1 MSLKTVMTVAALSA
15 AAFVN
20 AAEKP
25 VWVYLG
31 SYARGPEQGITLCE
45 LDRSTGKLEKI
56 KVFGGHVNPSFL
68 EIHPSKKFLYAVNE
82 IGSYEGEKA
91 GSVTAFAIDPK
102 TGDLKELNRLSTRG
116 GAPCHVSI
124 DAAGKFLFV
133 ANYTGGSVISYRIGE
148 DGRLKEASFVQHEG
162 SSVDP
167 RRQKGPHGHSINP
180 DPANKRAYAADL
192 GLDKVLVY
200 EITKSGKLKPND
212 PPFAKTQAGGGPR
225 HLDFHPSGKFAYV
238 NLEMTSKVSVFTHD
252 AKTGALKEVQTVS
265 TLPKEGKPGNSTAEV
280 RVHPSGK
287 FVYCSNRGHDSIA
300 VFAVNEK
307 TGKLT
312 FVEREPTGGRTPRNF
327 CIDPSGAYLL
337 AANQNSGDVTVFRV
351 NAETGA
357 LSPTGHSIETPKC
370 VCVRFLERG

>member
-1 MSLKTVMTVAALSA
+1 MSLKTAMTVVALSA
-15 AAFVN
+15 VVSVN

-25 VWVYLG
+25 LWVYLG
-31 SYARGPEQGITLCE
+31 SYAKGPEQGITLCE
-45 LDRSTGKLEKI
+45 LDRSSGKLEKK

-91 GSVTAFAIDPK
+91 GSVTAFSIDPK

-124 DAAGKFLFV
+124 DASGKFLFV
-133 ANYTGGSVISYRIGE
+133 ANYTGGSVISYRIGK

-162 SSVDP
+162 TSVDP

-225 HLDFHPSGKFAYV
+225 HLDFHPSGMFAYV
-238 NLEMTSKVSVFTHD
+238 NLEMTSKVSVFAHD
-252 AKTGALKEVQTVS
+252 AETGSLKEIQTLS
-265 TLPKEGKPGNSTAEV
+265 TLPKEGKPGNSTAEM

-300 VFAVNEK
+300 VFSVDGM

-312 FVEREPTGGRTPRNF
+312 FVEREPTGGKTPRNF
-327 CIDPSGAYLL
+327 CIAPSGDYLL
-337 AANQNSGDVTVFRV
+337 AANQNSGNVVVFRV

-370 VCVRFLERG
+370 VCVRFLERS